1 MDLKL
6 EMKLE
11 FLLVLDNPPS
21 KYFIY
26 RVPGMDWLYFR
37 LFTEIRRGFR
47 LVSGAYS
54 QHIFLWIFSLYN
66 TSLIDQVSILT
77 FFTSPDVKQYVFL
90 KFLFRLMII
99 SFPYNS
105 SNGQQK
111 KSTKIWISQERKIS
125 QEYLKSFFRKI

>member
-54 QHIFLWIFSLYN
+54 KYIFLWIFSLYN

>member
-1 MDLKL
+1 MDLKP

-54 QHIFLWIFSLYN
+54 QYIFLWIFSLYN

-77 FFTSPDVKQYVFL
+77 FFTSQDVKQYVFL

>member
-37 LFTEIRRGFR
+37 LFTEIRKGFR

-54 QHIFLWIFSLYN
+54 QYIFLWIFSLYN

>member
-37 LFTEIRRGFR
+37 LFTEIRRAFR

-54 QHIFLWIFSLYN
+54 QYIFLWIFSLYN